1 MNLSAIQ
8 PKKTTAE
15 ERQAADIAQR
25 NRSIGTGSLAFKN
38 TGPVL
43 EVLKGAAAPVNPGAP
58 TKPAAAPTVADM
70 TTVLKTMA
78 DGFTKLAA
86 ALKGPAPVQ
95 KAAAPAPSPAPA
107 PTSVAFN
114 TPLATV
120 EKRARTAEIA
130 AERTQKAPQ
139 GMPRSGIDTML
150 PKTATQLTREAEERA
165 QARKAAQKVADDREL
180 VTKSTA
186 RILTFK
192 ALDVSLS
199 DNALLVLNHVVTAWE
214 KNGRRPVPLSFSA
227 VADAVE
233 LSVKAVRTAV
243 GELGDK
249 RALISAADSAGVT
262 RYQPGLGITGERQ

>member
-1 MNLSAIQ
+1 MNLDAIQ
-8 PKKTTAE
+8 PRKTTAE
-15 ERQAADIAQR
+15 ERQTAEITQR
-25 NRSIGTGSLAFKN
+25 NRSFGNGRLAFKN
-38 TGPVL
+38 IAPAL
-43 EVLKGAAAPVNPGAP
+43 EVLKGAAPVNPGAL

-78 DGFTKLAA
+78 DGFANMAA

-107 PTSVAFN
+107 SVAFN

-120 EKRARTAEIA
+120 ERRARTAEIA
-130 AERTQKAPQ
+130 AEGARKAAPTA
-139 GMPRSGIDTML
+139 PRSGFHVL
-150 PKTATQLTREAEERA
+150 PVTTEAQRHRAAEEQA

-180 VTKSTA
+180 VTKGTA
-186 RILTFK
+186 RVLTLR
-192 ALDVSLS
+192 ALGVPLS

-214 KNGRRPVPLSFSA
+214 KNDRRPVSLSFSA
-227 VADAVE
+227 SATALE
-233 LSVKAVRTAV
+233 MSSSAVRTAV